1 MTSYQMDILLVKNAI
16 LRFIAREKYLI
27 SLEVNCSPSTA
38 NRISC

>member
-16 LRFIAREKYLI
+16 LRFIDCEKYLI